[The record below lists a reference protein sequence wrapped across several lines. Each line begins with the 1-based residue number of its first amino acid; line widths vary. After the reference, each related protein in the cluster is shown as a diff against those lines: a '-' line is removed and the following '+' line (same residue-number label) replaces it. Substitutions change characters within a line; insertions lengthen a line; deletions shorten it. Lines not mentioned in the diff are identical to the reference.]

1 MTRRLQRRSAEESG
15 QRTAGDERRKKRRE
29 EDFLDFICPVRG
41 AKVSPVISFSEAD
54 ALTYEEGMTDEEL
67 LRGISAYDDVDG
79 DVSDSLKVEFV
90 AADPENG
97 TVTVTYAARDK
108 SNNVAKAS
116 QILKYQSESETR
128 KKSGN

>member
-1 MTRRLQRRSAEESG
+1 MKG
-15 QRTAGDERRKKRRE
+15 ERNGVKKIFWILFVLCAALGGFTTVQYLSR
-29 EDFLDFICPVRG
+29 D
-41 AKVSPVISFSEAD
+41 KVPPVISFSEAD

-67 LRGISAYDDVDG
+67 LRGIIAYDDVDG

-90 AADPENG
+90 AADPEAG

>member
-1 MTRRLQRRSAEESG
+1 MKGERNGVKKIFWILFVLCAALGGFTTVQYRS
-15 QRTAGDERRKKRRE
+15 RDK
-29 EDFLDFICPVRG
+29 IP
-41 AKVSPVISFSEAD
+41 PVISFSEAD

-79 DVSDSLKVEFV
+79 DVSDSLKVEF
-90 AADPENG
+90 AAVDPEDG

-116 QILKYQSESETR
+116 QILKYQSESETK

>member
-1 MTRRLQRRSAEESG
+1 MKG
-15 QRTAGDERRKKRRE
+15 ERNGVKKIFWILFVLCAALGGFTTVQYLSR
-29 EDFLDFICPVRG
+29 D
-41 AKVSPVISFSEAD
+41 KVPPVISFSEAD
-54 ALTYEEGMTDEEL
+54 ALTYEEGTTDEEL

>member
-1 MTRRLQRRSAEESG
+1 M
-15 QRTAGDERRKKRRE
+15 KKI
-29 EDFLDFICPVRG
+29 FWILFVLCAALGGFTVVRYLSRD
-41 AKVSPVISFSEAD
+41 KVPPVISFREAD
-54 ALTYEEGMTDEEL
+54 ALAYEEGMTDEEL